1 MSLSVWGEHKD
12 KSLHFKARR
21 TLNDAAQLLEHSP
34 SVRGSATR
42 FHMWPSLSHWLCG
55 DAKVSWHLHNV
66 ANYNQ
71 WKWTA
76 VLTPVK
82 NQFPGFERWKINF
95 RVLREGDCSRQ
106 SRVAKR
112 EQYMNC
118 STHILSFINDIHF
131 ICTGVV
137 EITKLV
143 AKMYMNAMARYVRR
157 SSEWEWAPPFKRF
170 PFFVFNLFFSQSNFV
185 ACSIHKI
192 ATQSTVQL
200 THPKYNIRWPS
211 PSSEHT
217 QIDMSISM
225 PVLSHT
231 HKRTHAHTHTRTHN
245 LINCIKKT

>member
-1 MSLSVWGEHKD
+1 MNSSFNTGEKSISGFCAVKD
-12 KSLHFKARR
+12 
-21 TLNDAAQLLEHSP
+21 
-34 SVRGSATR
+34 
-42 FHMWPSLSHWLCG
+42 
-55 DAKVSWHLHNV
+55 
-66 ANYNQ
+66 
-71 WKWTA
+71 
-76 VLTPVK
+76 
-82 NQFPGFERWKINF
+82 QFPGFARGRLQPPVSCCQARAIHE
-95 RVLREGDCSRQ
+95 L
-106 SRVAKR
+106 
-112 EQYMNC
+112 QY
-118 STHILSFINDIHF
+118 TYIEFYDIHF